1 MEQQEALLRQTNSN
15 PWFLFKQG
23 VLALKDAKGNK
34 IYSDYGDARARVVAW
49 RDMPVRLRA
58 LLGDVGP
65 ARWLQ
70 HPFNGYSV
78 HFFLRAF
85 ELGKPARSPAT
96 LWTSACPTRRLPAPK
111 LSHAFQSH

>member
-1 MEQQEALLRQTNSN
+1 MRQTSSN
-15 PWFLFKQG
+15 PWFLFNQDI
-23 VLALKDAKGNK
+23 LALKDAKGNK

-70 HPFNGYSV
+70 HPFSV
-78 HFFLRAF
+78 KL
-85 ELGKPARSPAT
+85 AT
-96 LWTSACPTRRLPAPK
+96 DGEQGGDVGGGAAPAPNPPGEGGWAPPRPPA
-111 LSHAFQSH
+111 LF